1 MVQLGSGKEGQF
13 RRRIQGEANN
23 TKDLS
28 KNPGLIYSCRVSKY
42 IYLRVVLVPFIKGD
56 YDPMKYSKLTDKNI
70 NAHKSLSP

>member
-13 RRRIQGEANN
+13 RRQIQGEANN

-42 IYLRVVLVPFIKGD
+42 IYVRAVLVPFIKGNS
-56 YDPMKYSKLTDKNI
+56 DPMKYSKLTDKNI
-70 NAHKSLSP
+70 SAHKSLSP